1 MKLNKIA
8 IVACSNPITDST
20 NFEALKDILKDIGI
34 DFISSKFILNNTDIL
49 NRDNSKMADEI
60 LEFFKDSSID
70 GIFDIS
76 GGDLANSILPYLN
89 FEEIKKY
96 PKPFFGYS
104 DLTVLLNALYTKS
117 DITTYNY
124 QLLNLVKDKSKTQI
138 KNFKATFNEENSSL
152 FDFKYE
158 FIKGNSLE
166 GVLVGGNIR
175 CLLKLSGTPYMPDFK
190 NKVLFLESFSGNPYK
205 ILTFLNQ
212 IRDMDI
218 LKNLKGILIGSFT
231 EMDNNNY
238 LPSVNQMILKITEN
252 HNIPI
257 AVTKEIGHQPLS
269 KCIKIGNYIKL

>member
-252 HNIPI
+252 NNIPI
-257 AVTKEIGHQPLS
+257 AVTKEIGHQSLS
-269 KCIKIGNYIKL
+269 KCIKIGNFIKL